1 MESIFIFIIFAIVS
15 TLFKKDKNVRKTYRK
30 PGDFEDKQVKAGEDQ
45 TFEKPKTLRELPRG
59 GLGDLIKELKTDFD
73 DVFKE
78 KPSGQKQ
85 KEESYHV
92 DYEYEG
98 YEDSNAHQQQVDSKQ
113 QERRYT
119 LGKAETNKK
128 VATSKKDSKMKTV
141 YDDEICDEVSNFTLS
156 FDEGTLLQGIIMS
169 EILGKPKALR
179 KVDDPNL

>member
-15 TLFKKDKNVRKTYRK
+15 SFFKKDKNVRKTYRK
-30 PGDFEDKQVKAGEDQ
+30 SGDFEDKQVKTGEDQ
-45 TFEKPKTLRELPRG
+45 TFGKPKTLRELPRG

-78 KPSGQKQ
+78 KPSGQKR
-85 KEESYHV
+85 KEDSYHV

-98 YEDSNAHQQQVDSKQ
+98 YEDSNSHQQQVHTKQ
-113 QERRYT
+113 QERRGT
-119 LGKAETNKK
+119 LSKTETNKK
-128 VATSKKDSKMKTV
+128 VATSKKDFKVKTV

-156 FDEGTLLQGIIMS
+156 FDEETLLQGIIMS

-179 KVDDPNL
+179 KANGPNL